1 MFLLVGTTFYSSFA
15 IAVSTTPA
23 TPLVVAP
30 VTVPPT
36 TTGVSTGVKAT
47 AGISDYRKSTG
58 SSSFGGTGS
67 FSGTSSGAGYYSSQY
82 RPSFD
87 TYYGQNV
94 NTYWPILGDR
104 ETCEGRQDL
113 LLGVAPFGCQP
124 LVVRS
129 DLIADQNVPVFC
141 QIDAAKI
148 NPLIDINQI
157 QNVRFVGQYPI
168 EVAGVG
174 FHPARA
180 ALRTNNILLGSPL
193 INNIGYVVVVLKR
206 QPDESKLPDNINLTL
221 GAQLDYVTGNAYGIG
236 KTEFALTP
244 IADKDWESE
253 KLKNSFWNGRYFVR
267 LEQVDSNFADVSVYN
282 GDRKI
287 VTVRNE
293 KGKESK
299 EVYLPG
305 MYCRAGLKVAYDGF
319 TSADNKARI
328 EISSDQGTDSFDVYQ
343 GTAFNDVCTLSSID
357 VDPDGKTG
365 RVVGSCA
372 GKRFELSLNNTINSM
387 LVVGNMAGTNGN
399 ANNIEALYLGS
410 AYFAR
415 TGEFIK
421 IFYDDKKLNELTG
434 IYVNGTKIVNSSLNI
449 VGGITN
455 NKITIQKGGVNDEN
469 YNLLN
474 DGVIAG
480 DKINVK
486 KQAKT
491 EDSDAANVVNTA
503 DSEKYYQG
511 ALKYY
516 QQTGDDFPEEP
527 VNAAL
532 VQGTDG
538 LKYGEK
544 ALSNAIKLA
553 EHFGRAED
561 KMVLIDKFLK
571 LYPNSQFFAGFS
583 NDLNNLEK
591 IDYSA
596 AVTSIEFADR
606 TRTIRLVSL
615 EKPNKEASADLIIN
629 SRRENINLKETKVL
643 IDGGT
648 YLGNITLDS
657 LSAEQ
662 ANLNYYCINRRTGNL
677 GERSNVVLK
686 VDENGKS
693 ICGLTVKLD
702 RSNVEKTAKIR
713 LLPFAAGT
721 QTLTN
726 FTVNIGIEKRAIKL
740 NPDKA
745 LEKIDRLNESIRK
758 WEDISNKLGN
768 VVSGL
773 KTACFGVSAALTFKN
788 FLTGMSGGA
797 LSRQQ
802 VMNGE
807 NGWTRVCQD
816 LVSKGNYPTLDA
828 CFNANSGKIEKDV
841 SIMADAINKVNK
853 QMKEIQDKNKNNP
866 SGAGNIFGEN
876 INANGVKVTLAEQVS
891 GQYGNTSINLG
902 DKNMTYSQLMS
913 ADNAKNDLISTDQ
926 IRQAM
931 LYAQLKDNPN
941 FSDEQKKNLEASMK
955 DTARKVNDNIAF
967 DASLKNVQNNTKG
980 GYPPPLLLTAGDQQ
994 NRIANVGTSDSVVEK
1009 AKYIGLGENGLTH
1022 ISTVTVGAGSKK
1034 GHGGTT
1040 TSEFK
1045 AGEYVLG
1052 LRQIDPVTGA
1062 YNVEKVWEKNTGEVI
1077 KSTGDFVSTYGIGN
1091 IKSADSVS
1099 YNNKIAPADSVVKYY
1114 ETEPYKGMPAV
1125 VPFDLKQ
1132 GWYAATRQTLPV
1144 FGGIGAFDSSGRVT
1158 SFWICNVGTNK
1169 RIEFETGLGDDICQQ
1184 INLNTGQPLGYFP
1197 GLDSTQARTL
1207 INKGVSAIE
1216 EAARQYGSKQVTI
1229 NGQRM
1234 QVGKPAVGVPGTK
1247 CQDFMSPKDC
1257 QLMFNVCDPVICPS
1271 SRCDLGGKFPVANVA
1286 QTGIAGSALLCL
1298 PNIREGI
1305 VIPVCLTGIKAGID
1319 GLTSIMKNYR
1329 DCLTENVNTGKLVG
1343 ICDEIYSIYLCDFF
1357 WGQVAP
1363 FANVLIPKLLEVA
1376 YGQGTRGGAEY
1387 LTVNAAW
1394 QNMENSI
1401 NYFTQS
1407 YAVNSLKSFQ
1417 ARSGEKFG
1425 GSNYILQG
1433 GVAEV
1438 GAEFCKSF
1446 VSAKAPNAFKSLIES
1461 DSPPQFYAYFDSNK
1475 FSDATVPATS
1485 QYKVFY
1491 HIFAGKDSGVS
1502 FSVYLK
1508 SPPDS
1513 SYYATAPRVS
1523 VVSGFVAR
1531 GEYASNTK
1539 DFTAPEGY
1547 KELCVRIDNDEQC
1560 GFKQVSTDFAVNYIR
1575 DMYVDSSIENS
1586 NIQSERECIGGSSNL
1601 GTMLNPNLQAGIKET
1616 TFPQDY
1622 NRGIVRICATSNP
1635 GSTTDPTRFVDMGYC
1650 SDQKV
1655 RCWLDKQS
1663 VNNALTANNIGMINS
1678 TLEDL
1683 NNRSLQ
1689 ALINNKE
1696 ILSEGDA
1703 AADIKELS
1711 DKIRKIEGSSDIVV
1725 EFNGIVASVDVVYN
1739 KLIFN
1744 YQKANLLL
1752 LKGWANEIVAM
1763 HFKVLEDEA
1772 KQKNKLICPTGY
1784 HPVDGNG
1791 DGKDDFCDADSTLGR
1806 NAGGSGVISL
1816 ANSESD
1822 NGINILI
1829 NGISSNYY
1837 LRDNKDI
1844 IETKDNTEKAIG
1856 SVTSDGIISIN
1867 SNLKS
1872 QYNDIDGR
1880 TIQGISKPTMTTT
1893 GAVNIGSCTLND
1905 AYIVDEN
1912 NDKITSPVKNG
1923 QSISLKIEGDNCD
1936 DKQLDFDIF
1945 AERTLFSDWN
1955 WVDLFIET
1963 IRDKKINEFRW
1974 DAKYNEKFKD
1984 HSYYIVIKDHGKPLV
1999 TLLEMSQKFKIS
2011 NEKYNSPMVEA
2022 SLVDKLVIS
2031 YYPDSVAYHIDYIND
2046 SGDQVYTRLFIGHKT
2061 NNRVINYFD
2070 LKINDGYNV
2079 GTIIDKPLAQINNN
2093 EFVTIKIIDSQKTK
2107 VIDVGGFRLGELDGK
2122 KIVNVNGA
2130 LKIRD

>member
-1 MFLLVGTTFYSSFA
+1 MKIKNKFYALVFVFLLVGTTFYSSFA
-15 IAVSTTPA
+15 IADLTAPAVTP
-23 TPLVVAP
+23 PLAA
-30 VTVPPT
+30 
-36 TTGVSTGVKAT
+36 TGVSAQAKAT
-47 AGISDYRKSTG
+47 VGISDYRTSTT
-58 SSSFGGTGS
+58 SSSFGGAGS
-67 FSGTSSGAGYYSSQY
+67 FSGTGTGAGYYSSQY
-82 RPSFD
+82 RASFD

-124 LVVRS
+124 VVVRS

-141 QIDAAKI
+141 QIDAVKI

-180 ALRTNNILLGSPL
+180 ALRTKSNLLGSPL

-206 QPDESKLPDNINLTL
+206 QLDESKLPDNINLTL
-221 GAQLDYVTGNAYGIG
+221 GAQLNYVAGNAYGIG
-236 KTEFALTP
+236 RTEFVLTP
-244 IADKDWESE
+244 IADKDWENE

-267 LEQVDSNFADVSVYN
+267 LEQVDQNFADVSIYN

-287 VTVRNE
+287 VTIRSE

-305 MYCRAGLKVAYDGF
+305 MYCRAGLKVYYDGF
-319 TSADNKARI
+319 TSTDNKARI
-328 EISSDQGTDSFDVYQ
+328 EVSSDQGTDVFDVYS
-343 GTAFNDVCTLSSID
+343 GATFNDVCTLSSID
-357 VDPDGKTG
+357 VNADGKTG
-365 RVVGSCA
+365 RVIGSCA
-372 GKRFELSLNNTINSM
+372 GKRFELSLNNTINLM
-387 LVVGNMAGTNGN
+387 LVVGNTEGINGN
-399 ANNIEALYLGS
+399 TNNIETLYLGS
-410 AYFAR
+410 AYFAK
-415 TGEFIK
+415 TGEFLK

-434 IYVNGTKIVNSSLNI
+434 IYVNGTKIVNSSLNV
-449 VGGITN
+449 VGEIIN
-455 NKITIQKGGVNDEN
+455 NKITISKGSVTDEN
-469 YNLLN
+469 YNFLN
-474 DGVIAG
+474 EGIISG

-486 KQAKT
+486 KQAKAS
-491 EDSDAANVVNTA
+491 DSNSANAPIAA
-503 DSEKYYQG
+503 DSEKYYRE
-511 ALKYY
+511 ALRYY
-516 QQTGDDFPEEP
+516 KQTADDFPDEP
-527 VNAAL
+527 ENATL
-532 VQGTDG
+532 SQGTDG

-544 ALSNAIKLA
+544 ALSNAIELA
-553 EHFGRAED
+553 KKFSRAED
-561 KMVLIDKFLK
+561 ERVLIDKFLGA
-571 LYPNSQFFAGFS
+571 YPDSQFFGGFS
-583 NDLNNLEK
+583 DDLNKLEK

-596 AVTSIEFADR
+596 AVTSIEFVDR
-606 TRTIRLVSL
+606 ARTIRLISL
-615 EKPNKEASADLIIN
+615 EKPNKEASAELIIN
-629 SRRENINLKETKVL
+629 SGKENIKLKETKTL

-657 LSAEQ
+657 LNAEQ
-662 ANLNYYCINRRTGNL
+662 VNLNYYCINRRTGNL
-677 GERSNVVLK
+677 GERSSVVLK

-693 ICGLTVKLD
+693 ICGLTIKLD
-702 RSNVEKTAKIR
+702 KSNVEKTAKIR

-788 FLTGMSGGA
+788 FLTGLSGGSLA
-797 LSRQQ
+797 RQQ
-802 VMNGE
+802 IMNGE
-807 NGWTRVCQD
+807 NGWTRVCQE

-828 CFNANSGKIEKDV
+828 CFNDNSGRIEKDV
-841 SIMADAINKVNK
+841 STMTNAINKVNK
-853 QMKEIQDKNKNNP
+853 QISDIEKQNKNGH
-866 SGAGNIFGEN
+866 SGAGNIFGES
-876 INANGVKVTLAEQVS
+876 INADSARVALAEQAR
-891 GQYGNTSINLG
+891 GQYGNTQVNLG
-902 DKNMTYSQLMS
+902 NKNVTYNELMS

-931 LYAQLKDNPN
+931 LYAQLKDDPN
-941 FSDEQKKNLEASMK
+941 FSSEQKKNLEASMK
-955 DTARKVNDNIAF
+955 DTARKVNDNIIF
-967 DASLKNVQNNTKG
+967 DASLKNTKSYTDEG
-980 GYPPPLLLTAGDQQ
+980 LARPLILTAGDQQ
-994 NRIANVGTSDSVVEK
+994 NRIANVVAANDNIKS
-1009 AKYIGLGENGLTH
+1009 KYGFGELTH
-1022 ISTVTVGAGSKK
+1022 TSSVIVGAASKK
-1034 GHGGTT
+1034 GPEGATS
-1040 TSEFK
+1040 SEFA
-1045 AGEYVLG
+1045 AGDYVLG
-1052 LRQIDPVTGA
+1052 LRQIDAATGT
-1062 YNVEKVWEKNTGEVI
+1062 YNVEKVWNKKTMQEV
-1077 KSTGDFVSTYGIGN
+1077 KAGDFVSTYGIGN
-1091 IKSADSVS
+1091 IKSTDSVS
-1099 YNNKIAPADSVVKYY
+1099 YNNEIASADRVVKYY
-1114 ETEPYKGMPAV
+1114 ETEPYKGMPAI
-1125 VPFDLKQ
+1125 VPFELKQ

-1169 RIEFETGLGDDICQQ
+1169 RIEFESGLGDDICQQ

-1197 GLDSTQARTL
+1197 GLDSIQARTL

-1247 CQDFMSPKDC
+1247 CQDFMPAKDC

-1271 SRCDLGGKFPVANVA
+1271 SRCDLGGKFPVANVV

-1319 GLTSIMKNYR
+1319 SLTSIMKNYK

-1446 VSAKAPNAFKSLIES
+1446 VSTKAPNAFKSLIES

-1491 HIFAGKDSGVS
+1491 HIFAGKDAGVS

-1523 VVSGFVAR
+1523 VASGFVAR
-1531 GEYASNTK
+1531 GEYASDTK

-1560 GFKQVSTDFAVNYIR
+1560 GFKQVSTDFAINYIR
-1575 DMYVDSSIENS
+1575 DMYANSQLENA
-1586 NIQSERECIGGSSNL
+1586 NIQSEKECISGSSNL

-1616 TFPQDY
+1616 AFPQDY

-1635 GSTTDPTRFVDMGYC
+1635 GATTDPTRFVDMGYC
-1650 SDQKV
+1650 SEQKV

-1696 ILSEGDA
+1696 ILSEDDA
-1703 AADIKELS
+1703 AASIKDLS
-1711 DKIRKIEGSSDIVV
+1711 GEIGKLEGSSDIVV
-1725 EFNGIVASVDVVYN
+1725 EFNGIITRVDVVYS

-1752 LKGWANEIVAM
+1752 LKGRVNEIAAM
-1763 HFKVLEDEA
+1763 HFKTLEDEA
-1772 KQKNKLICPTGY
+1772 KQKNMLVSAGSFSTGE
-1784 HPVDGNG
+1784 GTASSG
-1791 DGKDDFCDADSTLGR
+1791 GISGGSTGESGT
-1806 NAGGSGVISL
+1806 NAGGISL
-1816 ANSESD
+1816 SDQSEQDGSIQLVV
-1822 NGINILI
+1822 NENP
-1829 NGISSNYY
+1829 SNYY

-1844 IETKDNTEKAIG
+1844 IEIKDNTEKAIG
-1856 SVTSDGIISIN
+1856 IVIDNGVIFIN
-1867 SNLKS
+1867 EDMKS
-1872 QYNDIDGR
+1872 KYRDIDGK
-1880 TIQGISKPTMTTT
+1880 TIQRFTKPDITT
-1893 GAVNIGSCTLND
+1893 GAANGGECTISD
-1905 AYIVDEN
+1905 AYIIDEN
-1912 NDKITSPVKNG
+1912 KNKITDPVRNG
-1923 QSISLKIEGDNCD
+1923 TPIGLKIIGNNCNN
-1936 DKQLDFDIF
+1936 KQLDFDIY
-1945 AERTLFSDWN
+1945 AERTLYPDIWP
-1955 WVDLFIET
+1955 VDSFIET
-1963 IRDKKINEFRW
+1963 IKGKKIDELIWSAEYEGN
-1974 DAKYNEKFKD
+1974 FKD
-1984 HSYYIVIKDHGKPLV
+1984 HFYYIIIRDHEKPLSSLV
-1999 TLLEMSQKFKIS
+1999 QSKKFKIS
-2011 NEKYNSPMVEA
+2011 SEQYKISNTNNDNIDFNDRFVIFYATNSG
-2022 SLVDKLVIS
+2022 
-2031 YYPDSVAYHIDYIND
+2031 AYHFDYIND
-2046 SGDQVYTRLFIGHKT
+2046 SGSQIYTKLFI
-2061 NNRVINYFD
+2061 NRRKITYFD
-2070 LKINDGYNV
+2070 LQINDGYDV
-2079 GTIIDKPLAQINNN
+2079 GTIINRPLAQINNG
-2093 EFVTIKIIDSQKTK
+2093 EFVTINIIDSVKTK
-2107 VIDVGGFRLGELDGK
+2107 VVDVGGFKLGELDGK
-2122 KIVNVNGA
+2122 KIYNVDGD